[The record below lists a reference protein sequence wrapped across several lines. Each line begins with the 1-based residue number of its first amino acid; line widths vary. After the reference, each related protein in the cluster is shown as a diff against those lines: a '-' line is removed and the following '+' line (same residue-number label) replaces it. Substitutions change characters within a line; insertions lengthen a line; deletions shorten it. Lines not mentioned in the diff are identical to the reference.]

1 MIFTFPALYCIMIKS
16 VFEKLRNEVSGDIA
30 FNHVAEVAKH
40 HRIQVSP
47 GIRAAVNY
55 SVGALKGYGLDT
67 EVKSWPSTG
76 KEFAWSSQMFQEW
89 SCEDAELKLVEPMD
103 QARFLARYNEQ
114 KIHVIQRSFSTPKGG
129 VTAEVV
135 VLNKGE
141 EEVDYKGLDVSGKVV
156 LTSGDV
162 QRVHELAVEKHG
174 AVGILCDGMFQR
186 DLNLKEGELD
196 DALKYTSFWWAGGEK
211 QAWGFVLTPRTG
223 RWLRRL
229 VEKSKTPI
237 KVHAEV
243 KSKLYPGTME
253 DAVATIPG
261 KTKEEVTVIA
271 HICHPQPSANDNASG
286 TGAAMEAARAIHLLI
301 ERKLLPQPRRTIRF
315 TLVPEMAGT
324 FPWLEENEK
333 RIPDMVAAL
342 NLDMVG
348 EKQELCGGPLVME
361 RTPEAMSSYVN
372 SLIEA
377 IYDSVK
383 QEVKNLGGSASYP
396 LFKHAVTPFSGG
408 SDHYVYSDP
417 NVGIACPMII
427 QWPDKFYHTSWDTI
441 DKVDPEMLRKVAL
454 ITATYAYFIANAGP
468 EEALWLAHET
478 YGRERLR
485 LLQRIQAGINSLI
498 DGTQEEAPYVL
509 AKLRD
514 RVDYWSERA
523 VEAIKSVKRL
533 APKDKILN
541 EAVEKLVVDLDSLAK
556 SERKKA
562 EVAAISLAA
571 AKGWGSLKSKRKRL
585 VKHEK
590 EADVIVPKRLFRGP
604 PQTRGWMKKL
614 TSDERE
620 SLREL
625 GKKHP
630 NGRSATTLSFYWADG
645 ERSLL
650 EISRLVELES
660 GNTDTEYLV
669 GYYGYLEKM
678 GLVKLS
684 KK

>member
-1 MIFTFPALYCIMIKS
+1 MIKT
-16 VFEKLRNEVSGDIA
+16 VFGKLRNEVSGEIA

-55 SVGALKGYGLDT
+55 SVAALKGYGIDA

-89 SCEDAELKLVEPMD
+89 SCDDAELKLVEPID
-103 QARFLARYNEQ
+103 QARFLARFNEQ

-141 EEVDYKGLDVSGKVV
+141 EEADYKGLDVSGKVV

-162 QRVHELAVEKHG
+162 QRVHELAVEKRG
-174 AVGILCDGMFQR
+174 AVGVLCDGMFQR

-211 QAWGFVLTPRTG
+211 PAWGFVLTPRTG

-237 KVHAEV
+237 KVHAEI
-243 KSKLYPGTME
+243 KSKLYPGIME
-253 DAVATIPG
+253 DAVATIQG

-286 TGAAMEAARAIHLLI
+286 TGAAMEAARAIHRLI
-301 ERKLLPQPRRTIRF
+301 ERKELPPPRRTIRF

-324 FPWLEENEK
+324 FPWLAENEN

-485 LLQRIQAGINSLI
+485 LLQRVQANVNAII
-498 DGTQEEAPYVL
+498 EGTPEEAPYDL
-509 AKLRD
+509 ADLRD
-514 RVDYWSERA
+514 RIDYWSERA
-523 VEAIKSVKRL
+523 VEAVKSVKRL
-533 APKDKILN
+533 APKDKALN
-541 EAVEKLVVDLDSLAK
+541 ETVENLKSDLEALAK
-556 SERKKA
+556 TEKKKA
-562 EVAAISLAA
+562 EVAITTLAA
-571 AKGWGSLKSKRKRL
+571 AKGWGKLAPKHKRL
-585 VKHEK
+585 LKHEK
-590 EADVIVPKRLFRGP
+590 EADTIVPKRLFRGP

-614 TSDERE
+614 TPEERE

-625 GKKHP
+625 GKMHP
-630 NGRSATTLSFYWADG
+630 NGRGATTLSFYWADG
-645 ERSLL
+645 ERSIL

-660 GNTDTEYLV
+660 GKTDTEYLV
-669 GYYGYLEKM
+669 GYYKYLEKM
-678 GLVKLS
+678 GLVKLV